1 MSLGVVIKG
10 SEGVVLAAD
19 SRVTLTAQ
27 AVNQPPLHVN
37 FDNAT
42 KVLSFSEP
50 NDYVGAVTYGQAL
63 IGMRTASSF
72 VPEFELGLKQDAE
85 AANEKQPRLSVHDF
99 AGKLSEFFQ
108 KVWQETVSAPY
119 HGPPMV
125 FVAAGYDAD
134 AAHGRVFL
142 FDLPEHPNPVP
153 RNADEND
160 FGMTWGGQTDVVTR
174 IVHGYDPAL
183 PDLLARS
190 LQIEKDGV
198 VAALEAARENLEIQ
212 IPYNILPLQDCV
224 DLAIFLIS
232 TTRAAQKLSVRVR
245 GVGGQIE
252 VATITR
258 TKPLDFLQRK
268 VLVGEG
274 TAGGAK
280 S

>member
-99 AGKLSEFFQ
+99 AGKLSEFFP
-108 KVWQETVSAPY
+108 KS
-119 HGPPMV
+119 M
-125 FVAAGYDAD
+125 AGDGERALPW
-134 AAHGRVFL
+134 AAHGFR
-142 FDLPEHPNPVP
+142 
-153 RNADEND
+153 
-160 FGMTWGGQTDVVTR
+160 GCR
-174 IVHGYDPAL
+174 IRRRRRPWSSF
-183 PDLLARS
+183 S
-190 LQIEKDGV
+190 L
-198 VAALEAARENLEIQ
+198 
-212 IPYNILPLQDCV
+212 
-224 DLAIFLIS
+224 
-232 TTRAAQKLSVRVR
+232 
-245 GVGGQIE
+245 
-252 VATITR
+252 
-258 TKPLDFLQRK
+258 
-268 VLVGEG
+268 
-274 TAGGAK
+274 
-280 S
+280 